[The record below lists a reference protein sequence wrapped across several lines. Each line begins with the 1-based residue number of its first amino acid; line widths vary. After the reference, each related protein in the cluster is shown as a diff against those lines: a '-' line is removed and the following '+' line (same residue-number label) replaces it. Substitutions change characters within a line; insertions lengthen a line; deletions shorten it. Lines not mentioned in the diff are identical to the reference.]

1 MLLLRTVDPGRFPIR
16 HLCKGVFLT
25 SYFAPYIDASG
36 LHMPTYEDRLSA
48 LVGSYRSIFGLDA
61 ELSEAVP
68 DYQLLSVIARSLDD
82 ASQLALSVFNSRNPL
97 YAQGQALDLLLPLY
111 GLRRLPG
118 ETDAK
123 ARSRILSA
131 LSSNGNTMVE
141 NLLAEILK
149 VPDVRQAQVHVN
161 DSNATDEKGIPAHS
175 IGCVV
180 EAGRKADIA
189 AAIFR
194 KKAPGI
200 GTSGTTSVSV
210 MDANGASH
218 TIRFSRPAES
228 AVNIYLDITAY
239 DGYDSSTTDMIRQAV
254 ADCLNNFRIGQ
265 SLVVPQLYGISY
277 AAAGKEAATFAITDI
292 RAASPLITGT
302 TRELVPANWN
312 TKLYTSNPERIIVT
326 VTPAA

>member
-1 MLLLRTVDPGRFPIR
+1 MLSLRTADPGRFPGR

-36 LHMPTYEDRLSA
+36 LHMPTYEDRLSDLA
-48 LVGSYRSIFGLDA
+48 ESYRSIFGLDA
-61 ELSEAVP
+61 ELSESVP
-68 DYQLLSVIARSLDD
+68 DYQLLSVIARALDD
-82 ASQLALSVFNSRNPL
+82 ASQLALSVYNSRNPL
-97 YAQGQALDLLLPLY
+97 YAQGHALDLLLPLY

-123 ARSRILSA
+123 ARARILSA
-131 LSSNGNTMVE
+131 LSSNGNTMAE

-149 VPDVRQAQVHVN
+149 VSDVRQAQVHVN
-161 DSNATDEKGIPAHS
+161 DTNATDEKGIPAHS
-175 IGCVV
+175 ICCVV

-189 AAIFR
+189 KAIFR

-200 GTSGTTSVSV
+200 GTHGTTSVSV
-210 MDANGASH
+210 TDDNGVSH
-218 TIRFSRPAES
+218 TVRFSRPAES
-228 AVNIYLDITAY
+228 AVNIYVDITTY
-239 DGYDSSTTDMIRQAV
+239 DGYDSATTNVIGQAI

-277 AAAGKEAATFAITDI
+277 AAAGAEAATFAITDI

-312 TKLYTSNPERIIVT
+312 SKLYTSNPERVVIT
-326 VTPAA
+326 VTPAS